1 MTGLSTPR
9 EPTWNDINGR
19 VGDIGDALAPPPQRE
34 TTAPS
39 PIPPGPEPTKTRPP
53 QASLLTARF
62 EDLDGHLAFSQHFN
76 ATLVGFGL
84 ARTRDKHTR
93 GRIRGMDG

>member
-1 MTGLSTPR
+1 MTGISITR
-9 EPTWNDINGR
+9 EPTWNDINGG
-19 VGDIGDALAPPPQRE
+19 VGDIRDALPGTRE
-34 TTAPS
+34 ASKPT
-39 PIPPGPEPTKTRPP
+39 PIPPALEPTKTRPP

-84 ARTRDKHTR
+84 ARTRDRHTR